1 MSAQTRHCPTSRDM
15 AEGFGLARRHRV
27 SRQPR
32 DTYRLEIRIGWNI
45 LLESPLDSR
54 TDSGADGV
62 GLFQPRYVAFLET
75 VSHLR
80 SRMHRYCARMT
91 GSAMDGED
99 VMQEALFEAYQKLE
113 QFDNSRPLKPWLFR
127 IVHNRCIDFLRR
139 RQVREDAEATAV
151 ESLSIQP
158 VEPLD
163 RASRDA
169 LELLVV
175 HLPPKERACVLLKDV
190 FDYSL
195 EETAE
200 LVDSTVGGVKAALNR
215 GRGKLVT
222 LQDQPKAEAA
232 NPAAL
237 EVLRLYVERFNR
249 HDWDGVRELASADA
263 RLRVADCFA
272 GRLADSPYFI
282 EYERRSIPWHMAL
295 GVMDG
300 EDVVI
305 IMRDDSKGSSPL
317 SVIRMEI
324 LRGHI
329 VSITDYVKCSWL
341 IDAAVKL
348 TVR

>member
-1 MSAQTRHCPTSRDM
+1 MNSQ
-15 AEGFGLARRHRV
+15 
-27 SRQPR
+27 
-32 DTYRLEIRIGWNI
+32 I
-45 LLESPLDSR
+45 DSR
-54 TDSGADGV
+54 ADGY
-62 GLFQPRYVAFLET
+62 GLFQPRYVAFLES
-75 VSHLR
+75 VSELR

-113 QFDNSRPLKPWLFR
+113 QFDNSRALKPWLFR

-151 ESLSIQP
+151 ESVSIQP
-158 VEPLD
+158 VEPSD

-169 LELLVV
+169 LERLVI

-195 EETAE
+195 QEIAE

-215 GRGKLVT
+215 GRGKLAS
-222 LQDQPKAEAA
+222 LQDQPKAEATA
-232 NPAAL
+232 NAAVL

-263 RLRVADCFA
+263 RLRVADCFT
-272 GRLADSPYFI
+272 GRLSDSPYFI
-282 EYERRSIPWHMAL
+282 EYERRSIPWLMAL
-295 GVMDG
+295 GVVDG
-300 EDVVI
+300 EEVVI
-305 IMRDDSKGSSPL
+305 IMRDDPKGISPF
-317 SVIRMEI
+317 SVIRMGI
-324 LRGHI
+324 LHGRI
-329 VSITDYVKCSWL
+329 VSITDYVKCSWV

>member
-1 MSAQTRHCPTSRDM
+1 MNSR
-15 AEGFGLARRHRV
+15 
-27 SRQPR
+27 
-32 DTYRLEIRIGWNI
+32 I
-45 LLESPLDSR
+45 
-54 TDSGADGV
+54 DSGPDGY

-91 GSAMDGED
+91 GSAMDAED

-113 QFDNSRPLKPWLFR
+113 QFDNSRALKPWLFR

-139 RQVREDAEATAV
+139 RQVREDAEATTV
-151 ESLSIQP
+151 ESFSTQP
-158 VEPLD
+158 VEPSD
-163 RASRDA
+163 RASREA
-169 LELLVV
+169 LERLVI

-190 FDYSL
+190 LDYSL
-195 EETAE
+195 QEIAE

-215 GRGKLVT
+215 GRGKLDS
-222 LQDQPKAEAA
+222 LQDQPKAETTA
-232 NPAAL
+232 NPAVL

-282 EYERRSIPWHMAL
+282 EYERRSIPWRMAL
-295 GVMDG
+295 GAADG

-305 IMRDDSKGSSPL
+305 IMRDDAKGISPF

-324 LRGHI
+324 LRGRI
-329 VSITDYVKCSWL
+329 VSISDYVKCPWL